1 MRDDPRLWTCPDCLS
16 VMPFGEKEDH
26 RRYHP
31 HANTQYLI
39 MYKGDRSG
47 DVLWWRPNRSGY
59 TIDVS
64 QAGRYTKEEAES
76 IADIRGLDFPVPLS
90 DIGTRLKVRQVVCM
104 EDEGN
109 HATLKG
115 YQSDAGDKPA

>member
-1 MRDDPRLWTCPDCLS
+1 
-16 VMPFGEKEDH
+16 MPTLKFKGKAAQAVFDALTAAPE
-26 RRYHP
+26 
-31 HANTQYLI
+31 YLV

-47 DVLWWRPNRSGY
+47 DVLWWRPKRCGY
-59 TIDVS
+59 TIDVA

-76 IADIRGLDFPVPLS
+76 IAGIRGLDFPVPLS

-109 HATLKG
+109 SATIKS
-115 YQSDAGDKPA
+115 YQANPRSEPK